1 MVGAVMSSEIRQ
13 LLARAQEAEV
23 RGERAEASR
32 LLRDAAEYY
41 RDRQMSARSLQMLR
55 HARRVEGSLADD
67 DAPLTGFSP
76 QALIDGTEA
85 FDEPTALELAPTPEI
100 RAALDEAEETVSL
113 DEQKVQRGPALAD
126 PAVDAWCSF
135 CCRPRGEVGPLV
147 SGPTH
152 AFICSACVDAAGR
165 LMGHAP
171 TVVRAPSPSSPPAF
185 AAPAV
190 PTAELPAQRRA
201 RERWLARRPRIT
213 LVLGPEGAGK
223 SRLLEGLGQSFRA
236 VPERHEGDTLLLDLS
251 HPLSAEEEG
260 RVLTWLEAL
269 PRRRAVL
276 AARGDA
282 PTPVLVLEGEEG
294 PEPIYDTDALHRA
307 LGARLSPR
315 LLSLVDAVF
324 PLEAPDDVA
333 LAELAAG
340 LLLARGAQVPAAVVA
355 RLVAHARRSGRG
367 AHELTALI
375 SRVPAGQW
383 RAT

>member
-1 MVGAVMSSEIRQ
+1 
-13 LLARAQEAEV
+13 
-23 RGERAEASR
+23 
-32 LLRDAAEYY
+32 
-41 RDRQMSARSLQMLR
+41 
-55 HARRVEGSLADD
+55 
-67 DAPLTGFSP
+67 
-76 QALIDGTEA
+76 
-85 FDEPTALELAPTPEI
+85 
-100 RAALDEAEETVSL
+100 
-113 DEQKVQRGPALAD
+113 
-126 PAVDAWCSF
+126 
-135 CCRPRGEVGPLV
+135 
-147 SGPTH
+147 
-152 AFICSACVDAAGR
+152 
-165 LMGHAP
+165 
-171 TVVRAPSPSSPPAF
+171 
-185 AAPAV
+185 
-190 PTAELPAQRRA
+190 
-201 RERWLARRPRIT
+201 
-213 LVLGPEGAGK
+213 
-223 SRLLEGLGQSFRA
+223 
-236 VPERHEGDTLLLDLS
+236 
-251 HPLSAEEEG
+251 
-260 RVLTWLEAL
+260 
-269 PRRRAVL
+269 VL